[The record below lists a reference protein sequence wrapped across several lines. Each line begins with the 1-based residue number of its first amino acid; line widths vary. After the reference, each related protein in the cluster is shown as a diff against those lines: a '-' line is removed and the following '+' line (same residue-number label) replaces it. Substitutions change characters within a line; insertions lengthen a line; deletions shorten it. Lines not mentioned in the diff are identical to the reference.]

1 MNKNS
6 DVLLVEDNPGDA
18 DLVRLRLMENEPSVN
33 IFTVNRL
40 SEALDNLSHHMPS
53 LVLLDLNLPDSR
65 GAETFRRVLGKAPG
79 VPIVIISGDENPAL
93 ALNAVHDGA
102 QDFLIKGNFNSKQ
115 LACTMSYAIERQR
128 MLTALDIHQKEQ
140 LQFKNQFLSH
150 VSHELRT
157 PLTSIHQFIM
167 ILLDGLAGPMSDEQR
182 GHLETILRGTNQL
195 RAMIADLLE
204 ATRAESGK
212 IRLERRCLAIDE
224 VILQVVAMLQST
236 AHEKQIALKVEID
249 SPVPLVYADSDRVIQ
264 VLINLTQNA
273 IKFTPRGGSATV
285 RARIVEADPDVVY
298 ISVADTGVGVS
309 SEARLHIFERLYQE
323 PNTIQ
328 ESRKG
333 LGLGLYITKELVRLH
348 GGRIWL
354 ECQKEEGTVFTFTLP
369 LFSLAKLLAPIISV
383 HDKLRESVSL
393 LTIEVTPLLGIT
405 DRNWRDIRDEC
416 KELLGLCIL
425 PDKDLL
431 MPVLATTGPA
441 ESFLIVASTNLLGA
455 HVILE
460 RMRTQLERRPELQTA
475 ASFKFYATSIPLP
488 ATQDHELKE
497 LVQQVA
503 DSIAK
508 VATTNLRLK
517 VIFDSLDAPDG
528 IRDRKEN
535 GDGQIQDLDR

>member
-1 MNKNS
+1 M
-6 DVLLVEDNPGDA
+6 A
-18 DLVRLRLMENEPSVN
+18 
-33 IFTVNRL
+33 
-40 SEALDNLSHHMPS
+40 
-53 LVLLDLNLPDSR
+53 
-65 GAETFRRVLGKAPG
+65 
-79 VPIVIISGDENPAL
+79 
-93 ALNAVHDGA
+93 
-102 QDFLIKGNFNSKQ
+102 
-115 LACTMSYAIERQR
+115 YAIERQA
-128 MLTALDIHQKEQ
+128 MLTALDMQQKQQ
-140 LQFKNQFLSH
+140 LQIKDQFLSH

-157 PLTSIHQFIM
+157 PLTSIHQFVM
-167 ILLDGLAGPMSDEQR
+167 ILLDGLAGPLSDEQR
-182 GHLETILRGTNQL
+182 DHLETVLRGTNQL

-236 AHEKQIALKVEID
+236 AHEKGIALKVDIEGR
-249 SPVPLVYADSDRVIQ
+249 VPLVYADSDRVIQ

-333 LGLGLYITKELVRLH
+333 LGLGLYIAKELVRLH

-354 ECQKEEGTVFTFTLP
+354 ESQKEQGSVFSFTLP

-383 HDKLRESVSL
+383 HDRLRESVSL

-416 KELLGLCIL
+416 EELLGLCIL

-460 RMRTQLERRPELQTA
+460 RIRTQLERRPEFQAA
-475 ASFKFYATSIPLP
+475 ASFKFFATSIPLP
-488 ATQDHELKE
+488 VTQEQDLNT

-503 DSIAK
+503 DTITK

-517 VIFDSLDAPDG
+517 VIFDSLDAQVD

-535 GDGQIQDLDR
+535 SDGQIQDLDR